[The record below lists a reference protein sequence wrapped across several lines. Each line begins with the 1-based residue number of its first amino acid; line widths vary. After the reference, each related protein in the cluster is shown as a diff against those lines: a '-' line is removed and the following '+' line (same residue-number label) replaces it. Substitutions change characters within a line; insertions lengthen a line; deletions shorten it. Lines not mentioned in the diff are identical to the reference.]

1 MFRRALP
8 FYHTC
13 RRTVFFVCAPRF
25 KLCLR
30 DVQGGPAARQQE
42 DGQAHDGTY
51 MTVVGSVANSSCCSR
66 RGLRLTLYARVPMQD
81 EERGEG
87 HISKEDIKRYLD
99 ALGSRWWFLGLFLAS
114 SVERV
119 LYVGTGT
126 SIA

>member
-1 MFRRALP
+1 
-8 FYHTC
+8 
-13 RRTVFFVCAPRF
+13 
-25 KLCLR
+25 
-30 DVQGGPAARQQE
+30 
-42 DGQAHDGTY
+42 
-51 MTVVGSVANSSCCSR
+51 
-66 RGLRLTLYARVPMQD
+66 MQD

-126 SIA
+126 SVAQRYVHAAIAFTQHHGA